1 MSSTQVFYVM
11 QTIIIACIICFVSA
25 CNPPASTPTAS
36 TSNQPNIVFI
46 LADDMGYGD
55 PGVYNPDSKIPTPY
69 MDQIANEGI
78 RFMDAHSPSGVC
90 TPTRYGLLTGRYS
103 WRTRLKKGV
112 TRGYSANLIDTTRT
126 TLATL
131 LKQQGYHTAIIGKWH
146 LGLGSEEPL
155 DYSKTLSPGPRAHE
169 FDYFFGIPASLD
181 MIPYV
186 YVENEQVVEL
196 PTDSVGPSG
205 YEYGG
210 PYWRAGP
217 IAPSFKHIDVLP
229 DITVKAV
236 EYINERAE
244 DAAAPPFFLYFPL
257 PAPHTPWL
265 PTEEFKGTSSAGEYG
280 DFTVQ
285 VDHTVGRVLEAL
297 DQHGFSDNTLI
308 IVASDNGSFWIQ
320 EDIERY
326 DHLSN
331 LNLRGI
337 KADIYEGGHRVPLI
351 ARWPQTIAPGS
362 VNNDVVSLTDFLAT
376 FADIL
381 DVQLKENEGEDSF
394 SLLPLLEGR
403 SDQSYN
409 RDHAIHHSSEGM
421 FAIRKGDWKLIE
433 GRGSGGFSLP
443 RFVEPGPGEPA
454 GQLYNLTNDPQE
466 TQNLYLE
473 HPEIVQELSDLLGTY
488 RDEGRSR

>member
-1 MSSTQVFYVM
+1 MLFV
-11 QTIIIACIICFVSA
+11 CITCVLSA
-25 CNPPASTPTAS
+25 CNTPSDPPPPEH
-36 TSNQPNIVFI
+36 PNIVFI

-55 PGVYNPDSKIPTPY
+55 PAVYNADSKIPTPY

-78 RFMDAHSPSGVC
+78 RFTDAHSPSGVC

-112 TRGYSANLIDTTRT
+112 TRGYSANLIDTTRI

-131 LKQQGYHTAIIGKWH
+131 LKEEGYHTAVIGKWH

-155 DYSKTLSPGPRAHE
+155 DYSGILSPGPRAHE
-169 FDYFFGIPASLD
+169 FDYYFGIPASLD

-186 YVENEQVVEL
+186 YVENEHVVEL

-210 PYWRAGP
+210 PYWRPGP
-217 IAPSFKHIDVLP
+217 IAPSFKHIDVMP
-229 DITVKAV
+229 DITAKAV
-236 EYINERAE
+236 NYIDERASDE
-244 DAAAPPFFLYFPL
+244 EKPPFFLYFPL

-265 PTEEFKGTSSAGEYG
+265 PTDEFIGTSSAGEYG

-285 VDHTVGRVLEAL
+285 VDHTVGQVLEAL
-297 DQHGFSDNTLI
+297 DRNGFTDNTLI

-337 KADIYEGGHRVPLI
+337 KADIHEGGHRIPLI
-351 ARWPQTIAPGS
+351 ARWPGTIPAGL
-362 VNNDVVSLTDFLAT
+362 VNDDIVSLTDFLAT

-381 DVQLKENEGEDSF
+381 DVELADNEGEDSF
-394 SLLPLLEGR
+394 SLYPIMQNA
-403 SDQSYN
+403 SDVSYG

-433 GRGSGGFSLP
+433 GRGSGGFTAP
-443 RFVEPGPGEPA
+443 RFIDPAPGEPT
-454 GQLYNLTNDPQE
+454 GQLYNMKDDLQE

-473 HPEIVQELSDLLGTY
+473 NPEVVAELTALLNKY

>member
-1 MSSTQVFYVM
+1 M
-11 QTIIIACIICFVSA
+11 QAILIACILFFVQS
-25 CNPPASTPTAS
+25 CTPPPAPEVER
-36 TSNQPNIVFI
+36 PNIVLI
-46 LADDMGYGD
+46 VADDMGYGD
-55 PGVYNPDSKIPTPY
+55 PGAYNPDSKIPTPF
-69 MDQIANEGI
+69 MDQIAREGI
-78 RFMDAHSPSGVC
+78 QFTDAHSPSGVC

-131 LKQQGYHTAIIGKWH
+131 LKDQGYDTAIIGKWH
-146 LGLGSEEPL
+146 LGIGEQEPL
-155 DYSKTLSPGPRAHE
+155 DYSSRLYPGPRAHE
-169 FDYFFGIPASLD
+169 FDYYFGIPASLD

-210 PYWRAGP
+210 PYWRPGP

-229 DITVKAV
+229 DITEKAV
-236 EYINERAE
+236 AYINEQASSE
-244 DAAAPPFFLYFPL
+244 PFFLYFPL
-257 PAPHTPWL
+257 AAPHTPWL
-265 PTEEFKGTSSAGEYG
+265 PTEEFLGKSNAGEYG

-285 VDHTVGRVLEAL
+285 VDHTIGEILGALEQNNL
-297 DQHGFSDNTLI
+297 SDNTLV
-308 IVASDNGSFWIQ
+308 IVTSDNGSFWIQ

-337 KADIYEGGHRVPLI
+337 KADIHEGGHRIPLI
-351 ARWPQTIAPGS
+351 ARWPGKIEPGS
-362 VNNDVVSLTDFLAT
+362 VNDDVVSLTDFLAT
-376 FADIL
+376 FADML
-381 DVQLKENEGEDSF
+381 NVTLQDNEGEDSF
-394 SLLPLLEGR
+394 SLLPLMLESTDR
-403 SDQSYN
+403 TYS

-433 GRGSGGFSLP
+433 GRGSGGFTQP
-443 RFVEPGPGEPA
+443 RFIEPGPGEPI
-454 GQLYNLTNDPQE
+454 GQLYNLREDPQE
-466 TQNLYLE
+466 TQNLYME
-473 HPEIVQELSDLLGTY
+473 NPEVVEELTNLLNTY
-488 RDEGRSR
+488 RDQGRSR